1 MTPGNARTGFFI
13 TPIFFQRDQQIT
25 AYNLSRQGMGISF
38 SSDTLI
44 RHVPDEEHLVYYKL
58 NHQDAFR
65 EVNFYYKRSR
75 YMPKVVSAFLDMI

>member
-1 MTPGNARTGFFI
+1 
-13 TPIFFQRDQQIT
+13 
-25 AYNLSRQGMGISF
+25 MGISF

-75 YMPKVVSAFLDMI
+75 YMPKVVSTFLDMI

>member
-1 MTPGNARTGFFI
+1 
-13 TPIFFQRDQQIT
+13 
-25 AYNLSRQGMGISF
+25 MGISF

-65 EVNFYYKRSR
+65 EVNFIT
-75 YMPKVVSAFLDMI
+75 SAAGICRK

>member
-1 MTPGNARTGFFI
+1 M
-13 TPIFFQRDQQIT
+13 PIFSSKGATGLDQQIT

-65 EVNFYYKRSR
+65 EVNFLQ
-75 YMPKVVSAFLDMI
+75 SAAGICRK

>member
-13 TPIFFQRDQQIT
+13 TPI
-25 AYNLSRQGMGISF
+25 F